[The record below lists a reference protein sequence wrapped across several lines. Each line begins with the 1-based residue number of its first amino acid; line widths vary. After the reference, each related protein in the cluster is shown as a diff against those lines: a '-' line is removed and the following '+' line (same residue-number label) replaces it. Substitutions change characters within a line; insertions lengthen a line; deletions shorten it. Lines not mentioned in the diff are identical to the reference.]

1 MYKNKLNVGLTFN
14 VKPDDEVLSQEFFA
28 PSPATDVQTQ
38 TSMDTYAE
46 WDSWETIDAL
56 TQALELYNNVILIEG
71 NQEAYIKLKE
81 TKPDIVFNV
90 TEGFNGISRE
100 AQIPAML
107 DLLNIPYTGS
117 DPLTLSTCLDK
128 SRTKEI
134 LSYHKIPNCKFTT
147 TKYIDKLNLGDIR
160 FPLIV
165 KPVSEGSSK
174 GIYSSSF
181 VSNENELFIEV
192 KRVTE
197 NYNQTALIEEYL
209 PGREFTVALL
219 GNDDE
224 IEILPIVELNYKDFP
239 DDLTHIYSYEAKW
252 LIDTKDNPLKAFTC
266 PAKISHSLE
275 QIIRRT
281 ALQTFNVLNCKDWGR
296 IDLRLDTD
304 GIPNVIEINP
314 LPGILPDPRENS
326 SFPKAAF
333 ASGLTY
339 NEMINKVL
347 YISAKRHGLV

>member
-1 MYKNKLNVGLTFN
+1 M
-14 VKPDDEVLSQEFFA
+14 
-28 PSPATDVQTQ
+28 QTQ
-38 TSMDTYAE
+38 TSTDTYAE

-56 TQALELYNNVILIEG
+56 KQALELYNNVMMIEG
-71 NQEAYIKLKE
+71 NEVAYLKLKE

-90 TEGFNGISRE
+90 TEGSNGISRE

-117 DPLTLSTCLDK
+117 DPLTLSICLDK
-128 SRTKEI
+128 ARTKEI
-134 LSYHKIPNCKFTT
+134 LSYHKIPNSKFTT
-147 TKYIDKLNLGDIR
+147 TKNLDQLNLADLH

-165 KPVSEGSSK
+165 KPVAEGSSK

-181 VSNENELFIEV
+181 VSDKKELFNEI

-197 NYNQTALIEEYL
+197 NYKQTALIEEYL

-219 GNDDE
+219 GNDE
-224 IEILPIVELNYKDFP
+224 EVSILPIVELNYEEFP
-239 DDLTHIYSYEAKW
+239 DNLARIYSYEAKW

-266 PAKISHSLE
+266 PAKISKSLE
-275 QIIRRT
+275 HIINRM
-281 ALQTFNVLNCKDWGR
+281 ALKTFKVLNCKDWAR

-326 SFPKAAF
+326 SFPKAAL
-333 ASGLTY
+333 AAGYTY

-347 YISAKRHGLV
+347 YISLKRHGLI

>member
-1 MYKNKLNVGLTFN
+1 MFKVKLNVGLTFN
-14 VKPDDEVLSQEFFA
+14 VKPDDEVFSQEFFA
-28 PSPATDVQTQ
+28 QSSTTDVQTQ
-38 TSMDTYAE
+38 TSLDTYAE
-46 WDSWETIDAL
+46 WDSWETVEAL
-56 TQALELYNNVILIEG
+56 KQALELYNNVTLFEG
-71 NQEAYIKLKE
+71 NEDAYIKLKE
-81 TKPDIVFNV
+81 IKPDIVFNV
-90 TEGFNGISRE
+90 TEGLNGISRE

-117 DPLTLSTCLDK
+117 DPLTLSICLDK
-128 SRTKEI
+128 ARTKEI
-134 LSYHKIPNCKFTT
+134 LSYHKISNSKFTT
-147 TKYIDKLNLGDIR
+147 AKKVSQINVEALSY
-160 FPLIV
+160 PLIV

-181 VSNENELFIEV
+181 VTNKNELINEV
-192 KRVTE
+192 NRVTE
-197 NYNQTALIEEYL
+197 IYNQAVLIEEYL

-219 GNDDE
+219 GNDDDT
-224 IEILPIVELNYKDFP
+224 EILPIVELNFEDFP
-239 DDLTHIYSYEAKW
+239 DELAHIYSYEAKW

-266 PAKISHSLE
+266 PAKISQSLE
-275 QIIRRT
+275 QIINRT
-281 ALQTFNVLNCKDWGR
+281 ALQTFKVLNCKDWAR
-296 IDLRLDTD
+296 IDLRLDND

-347 YISAKRHGLV
+347 YIAAKRYGLV